1 MRRYGVACAL
11 QSVLAGILG
20 SVILSGLWRKG
31 FEASVAQGLLPL
43 FLVFVASLATAF
55 LAFKSC
61 ARERARLPFAIAE
74 FAWTLVYALVV
85 FGAWHSLAHST
96 MPPLDPISHDPL
108 AVTSVVVGFAARD
121 AVSEIVMRA
130 SLVPLAVHL
139 VALGLGIWGAT
150 TTRTR

>member
-1 MRRYGVACAL
+1 MRRYGVACVL

-43 FLVFVASLATAF
+43 FLVFVASLATAL
-55 LAFKSC
+55 LAFR
-61 ARERARLPFAIAE
+61 ARAHERARWPFAIAE
-74 FAWTLVYALVV
+74 LAWTLAYALVAL
-85 FGAWHSLAHST
+85 GAWSSLARST

-108 AVTSVVVGFAARD
+108 AVLSVVVGFAARD
-121 AVSEIVMRA
+121 AVNEVILQVA
-130 SLVPLAVHL
+130 LVPLAIHL